1 MKISVIGLGF
11 VGFPLYLTLLNS
23 KNSALKATGIE
34 DNSIF
39 GKNKV
44 KKIFQTKKNYFNNKE
59 LDNLYNR
66 HKKKFNISTN
76 YLKALD
82 SDYLFIC
89 LPFNINKQLKT
100 NESKF
105 FDLIKK
111 YYLGLKKG
119 STIILNSTIP
129 PGYTGNF
136 IKRLKK
142 SKIFRKEINIV
153 YSPERVEP
161 GLNYY
166 KSIIEAPRI
175 FSANGDKRLSN
186 KIFKLFY
193 LIFNFKKFKLIE
205 LQKYEE
211 AELCKVLENS
221 YRAANIAFIEEWGVF
236 SEKLGVNIYSIIEAI
251 KQRETHSNIMRP
263 GLGVGGY
270 CLTKDPYFAKFSSL
284 NYLKKEIKFPFVD
297 LTMKV
302 NNKMHMRSIA
312 LTKKVLSLNKI
323 KNILLVGISY
333 TNNVDDLRNS
343 RGVDLLRSIKKNK
356 YNICAYD
363 PFIKERKIF
372 NCKIVHK
379 IDNISKFDLIIMINN
394 NKSKKINFDNIKK
407 NSSVIDLNYIL
418 KKKEIEKM
426 KHKTRKIFILG
437 RGDI

>member
-142 SKIFRKEINIV
+142 SKI
-153 YSPERVEP
+153 SRVE
-161 GLNYY
+161 
-166 KSIIEAPRI
+166 
-175 FSANGDKRLSN
+175 
-186 KIFKLFY
+186 
-193 LIFNFKKFKLIE
+193 
-205 LQKYEE
+205 
-211 AELCKVLENS
+211 VEN
-221 YRAANIAFIEEWGVF
+221 
-236 SEKLGVNIYSIIEAI
+236 
-251 KQRETHSNIMRP
+251 
-263 GLGVGGY
+263 
-270 CLTKDPYFAKFSSL
+270 C
-284 NYLKKEIKFPFVD
+284 
-297 LTMKV
+297 
-302 NNKMHMRSIA
+302 
-312 LTKKVLSLNKI
+312 
-323 KNILLVGISY
+323 
-333 TNNVDDLRNS
+333 
-343 RGVDLLRSIKKNK
+343 
-356 YNICAYD
+356 
-363 PFIKERKIF
+363 
-372 NCKIVHK
+372 
-379 IDNISKFDLIIMINN
+379 
-394 NKSKKINFDNIKK
+394 
-407 NSSVIDLNYIL
+407 
-418 KKKEIEKM
+418 
-426 KHKTRKIFILG
+426 
-437 RGDI
+437 